1 MAKKRTAS
9 TGEILSKAVEAK
21 LKELGIDLSAIC
33 GEGEAGKAR
42 VVCVAADLS
51 GSLKELSGA
60 ARDQVVMVRVD
71 DKTRRQLDAWVETG
85 AVRSRSEA
93 AALFIRE
100 GLKLR
105 EGELDGLAEALSELE
120 KAKKRLH
127 EEAAL
132 VFGGKNRK

>member
-1 MAKKRTAS
+1 MATKKTAS
-9 TGEILSKAVEAK
+9 TGEVFSDAVQAK
-21 LKELGIDLSAIC
+21 LEELGIDLAAIC
-33 GEGEAGKAR
+33 DEGGAGVAK
-42 VVCVAADLS
+42 VICVASDLS

-71 DKTRRQLDAWVETG
+71 EETRVQLDAWVETG

-105 EGELDGLAEALSELE
+105 QGELDRLADALGDVE
-120 KAKKRLH
+120 KAKKQLH
-127 EEAAL
+127 EEAAHI
-132 VFGGKNRK
+132 FGSKNEE

>member
-1 MAKKRTAS
+1 MAKKKA
-9 TGEILSKAVEAK
+9 GAAGDVLSGAVAAK
-21 LKELGIDLSAIC
+21 LEELGIDLAAIC
-33 GEGEAGKAR
+33 GNGEAAESR

-71 DKTRRQLDAWVETG
+71 GETRRQLDAWVETG

-105 EGELDGLAEALSELE
+105 SGELDGLAEALDGVEE
-120 KAKKRLH
+120 ARKRLH
-127 EEAAL
+127 DEAAR
-132 VFGGKNRK
+132 VFGGKAKK

>member
-1 MAKKRTAS
+1 MAKKKAAPKA
-9 TGEILSKAVEAK
+9 EIISKAVEAK
-21 LKELGIDLSAIC
+21 LEELGIDLSAIC
-33 GEGEAGKAR
+33 GEGEAGKTR

-105 EGELDGLAEALSELE
+105 EGEIDGLAEALSEVE
-120 KAKKRLH
+120 RAKRRLH
-127 EEAAL
+127 EEAAQI
-132 VFGGKNRK
+132 FGSRNKK